1 MIFRRFY
8 MWVRKHLLGID
19 DRTALEKAIANGM
32 KVGENPNFQDE
43 IIFDPSHC
51 WLISIG
57 DNVTIAPRVHIL
69 CHDAS
74 TKLPLGYTKIGKV
87 IIGNNVFIGANTTIL
102 PSVIIENNC
111 IIGANS
117 VVTMDIPNNS
127 VAVGNPC
134 RVIKTY
140 DEYIDENRKLMRQVP
155 IFDKKYTIGYISNK
169 QKLEMNTK
177 LKQSIGFIE

>member
-69 CHDAS
+69 CHDAVS
-74 TKLPLGYTKIGKV
+74 SQT
-87 IIGNNVFIGANTTIL
+87 
-102 PSVIIENNC
+102 
-111 IIGANS
+111 
-117 VVTMDIPNNS
+117 
-127 VAVGNPC
+127 
-134 RVIKTY
+134 
-140 DEYIDENRKLMRQVP
+140 
-155 IFDKKYTIGYISNK
+155 
-169 QKLEMNTK
+169 
-177 LKQSIGFIE
+177 